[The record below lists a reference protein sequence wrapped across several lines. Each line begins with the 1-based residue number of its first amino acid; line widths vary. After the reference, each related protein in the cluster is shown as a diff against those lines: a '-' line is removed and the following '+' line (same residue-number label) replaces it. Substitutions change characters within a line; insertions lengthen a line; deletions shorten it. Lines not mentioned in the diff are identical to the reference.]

1 MSDKWTTDKIE
12 RQFAPLFKW
21 AEENEGN
28 EDCQDSIDFVN
39 LSYRRIVKN
48 PAGAEKV
55 WRQCLN
61 EGEAGGHENWPVGGH
76 QGRQSNLPEVIKTIA
91 NNNRDSAI
99 SAAEQMLDSNPDMIY
114 TKLYRPQGKEPQML
128 TATQYLKATGQSAYN
143 ATVNLF
149 KDKLLTINEDDEAIY
164 HDFTVKG
171 SDDST
176 EEE

>member
-28 EDCQDSIDFVN
+28 EECQDSID
-39 LSYRRIVKN
+39 RRIVKN
-48 PAGAEKV
+48 PAGAEKI

-61 EGEAGGHENWPVGGH
+61 EGEAGGHDNWPVGGH
-76 QGRQSNLPEVIKTIA
+76 QGRQSNLPEVIRTIA

-99 SAAEQMLDSNPDMIY
+99 SAAEQMLDSNPNMIY

-149 KDKLLTINEDDEAIY
+149 KDKLLTINEDGEAIY